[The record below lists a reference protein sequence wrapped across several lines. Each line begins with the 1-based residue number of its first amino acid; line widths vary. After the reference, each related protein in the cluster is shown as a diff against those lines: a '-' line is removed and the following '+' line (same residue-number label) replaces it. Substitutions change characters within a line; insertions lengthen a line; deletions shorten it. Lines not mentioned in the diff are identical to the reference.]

1 MYKYMLYI
9 DVYIYICVCVY
20 VCIGV
25 KKGTEEKVEDNN
37 EDGDEDADEDADE
50 DERATVARSSSSS
63 YDIDNSSVERE
74 AGAIFPM
81 HPAQHVSRRF
91 PSP

>member
-1 MYKYMLYI
+1 MC
-9 DVYIYICVCVY
+9 VYICVCVY

-25 KKGTEEKVEDNN
+25 KKGMEEKVEDNN
-37 EDGDEDADEDADE
+37 EDADEDADE

>member
-1 MYKYMLYI
+1 MC
-9 DVYIYICVCVY
+9 VYICVCVY

-25 KKGTEEKVEDNN
+25 KKGTEEKAEDNN
-37 EDGDEDADEDADE
+37 EDSDEDGDEDADEDADE

-81 HPAQHVSRRF
+81 HPAQRVSRRF

>member
-1 MYKYMLYI
+1 MC
-9 DVYIYICVCVY
+9 VYICVCVY

-37 EDGDEDADEDADE
+37 EDGDEDADE

-81 HPAQHVSRRF
+81 HPAQRVSRRF